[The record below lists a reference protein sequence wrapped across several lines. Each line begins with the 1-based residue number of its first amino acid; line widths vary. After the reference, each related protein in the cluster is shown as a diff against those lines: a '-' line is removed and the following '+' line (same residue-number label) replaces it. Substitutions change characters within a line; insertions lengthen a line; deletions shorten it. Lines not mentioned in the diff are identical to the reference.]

1 MQKVN
6 IMERKLIY
14 RALFLLTIILVLTL
28 PAGGALAQ
36 DKKVVSENLI
46 YLQEDGRSYLLHR
59 SMRTDWARYDFH
71 VDKEI
76 GLDRFFYISPKEFE
90 WDDSSSS
97 DTNILK
103 FSEGDFVVIYPDHFE
118 TEVTLDD
125 TGVFTFNS
133 WDGKKRED
141 GHFGFWNKPVDFT
154 SFVYAWIVPPDF
166 EIISYESNREGKWI
180 KRNNTIAY
188 YGDGV
193 NDLTFTIKYRRKPDE
208 KAVTG
213 EQKPP
218 ETVTG
223 EPAAVAVAST
233 EPDSDGDGIVDSKDK
248 CPDTPPATLVNAEG
262 CQPDMDGD
270 GIIDPM
276 DACPDTPRGVKVND
290 KGCELDSDGDG
301 VADSKDQCPGT
312 AAGAKVDERGC
323 EVDSDGDGVADSMDK
338 CPGTPPA
345 TLVNAE
351 GCLPDVDGDGI
362 IDPMDACP
370 DTPRGVKVNDKGCE
384 LDSDGDGVADSKD
397 QCPGTAAGAK
407 VDERGCEVDSDGDGV
422 IDAKD
427 ACPGT
432 PRGAKVGRD
441 GCEVDTDSDGVPDS
455 KDQCA
460 ATPAGAKVDERGCE
474 VDSDGDGIVD
484 SRDHCLDTPAGA
496 TVDDKGCEIDS
507 DADGVADSMD
517 QCPETPKGQEVGET
531 GCPLIAD
538 ADRDGVADEMDLCP
552 QTAAGSN
559 VDMTGC
565 DLSKPI
571 PLPGVKFVFGSAD
584 LTEESIGVLDNVSQ
598 ILVRYPDLK
607 LEVAGHTDSIGK
619 AVYNKHLSQQRAE
632 TVRNYLI
639 EKGVKADNLT
649 AVGYGEEQPVASNR
663 TRKGQRLNRRVE
675 LKRR

>member
-323 EVDSDGDGVADSMDK
+323 EVDSDGDGV
-338 CPGTPPA
+338 
-345 TLVNAE
+345 
-351 GCLPDVDGDGI
+351 
-362 IDPMDACP
+362 
-370 DTPRGVKVNDKGCE
+370 
-384 LDSDGDGVADSKD
+384 
-397 QCPGTAAGAK
+397 
-407 VDERGCEVDSDGDGV
+407 